1 MVIFRHMFNRKD
13 ENLYIESAVH
23 YPDIKIVRIKGR
35 FDAHAIDDVEAV
47 VMLAVNKEKQN
58 LLLDMSGVTYMGS
71 GGIRLLLAITHKV
84 KETKKRFV
92 ILGIPES
99 ASKILKTME
108 IDKIFRIFQVES
120 EALDFIKKG

>member
-1 MVIFRHMFNRKD
+1 MFNRCHD
-13 ENLYIESAVH
+13 NLYIESAFL

-47 VMLAVNKEKQN
+47 VMMAVSKEKQH

-71 GGIRLLLAITHKV
+71 GGVRLLLAISHKM
-84 KETKKRFV
+84 KEAKRRFV

-99 ASKILKTME
+99 ASKILETME
-108 IDKIFRIFQVES
+108 IRKIFNIFQVES
-120 EALDFIKKG
+120 EALDFIRNG